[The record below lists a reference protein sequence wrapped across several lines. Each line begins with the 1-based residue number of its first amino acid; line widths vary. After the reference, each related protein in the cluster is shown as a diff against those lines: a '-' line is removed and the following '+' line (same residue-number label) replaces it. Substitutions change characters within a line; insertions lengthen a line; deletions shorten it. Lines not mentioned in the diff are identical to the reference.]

1 MDFAAIRNAAEA
13 YKPAMVKFL
22 RDMIA
27 IPSESCEEEGVVKR
41 IAEELKALGYDK
53 VEFDKLGNVIGW
65 MGEGD
70 KIIAI
75 DSHIDTVGIGNI
87 ENWEADPYK
96 GYETDDIIY
105 GRGGSDQEGG
115 MAAAAYG
122 VKIMKDLDLLP
133 KGYKMMV
140 VVVLYFSK
148 LWPFKKPKKGE
159 GFVGLFK
166 METVMLWLKV
176 VVAILPSA
184 IVGIPFDDWMDAHL
198 HNAPVVAAMLVIY
211 GVAFILVEK
220 NQRARRA
227 RIQSVELI
235 DMRMALMI
243 GLFQVLSL
251 VPGTSRSGATIL
263 GGILMGCSR
272 AAASEFSFF
281 LAVPTMAGASLLKVL
296 KFGLS
301 FTSEELLILGIGCVS
316 AFVVSIIAIKTFIGY
331 IKQHSFTAFGWYR
344 IILGALVA
352 VYFLLK

>member
-1 MDFAAIRNAAEA
+1 MN
-13 YKPAMVKFL
+13 L
-22 RDMIA
+22 LL
-27 IPSESCEEEGVVKR
+27 ES
-41 IAEELKALGYDK
+41 LKALLFGI
-53 VEFDKLGNVIGW
+53 VEGVTEWLPISSTGHMILLDEFIQLQMTDAFKSMFEVVIQLG
-65 MGEGD
+65 
-70 KIIAI
+70 AI
-75 DSHIDTVGIGNI
+75 L
-87 ENWEADPYK
+87 A
-96 GYETDDIIY
+96 
-105 GRGGSDQEGG
+105 
-115 MAAAAYG
+115 
-122 VKIMKDLDLLP
+122 
-133 KGYKMMV
+133 

-148 LWPFKKPKKGE
+148 LWPFKKPEKGE

-166 METVMLWLKV
+166 METIMLWLKV

-184 IVGIPFDDWMDAHL
+184 IVGIPFDDWMDVHL

-220 NQRARRA
+220 KQRARRA

-281 LAVPTMAGASLLKVL
+281 LAVPTMAGASLIKVL

-316 AFVVSIIAIKTFIGY
+316 AFVVSIVAIKTFIGY

-352 VYFLLK
+352 AYFLLK

>member
-1 MDFAAIRNAAEA
+1 MN
-13 YKPAMVKFL
+13 L
-22 RDMIA
+22 LL
-27 IPSESCEEEGVVKR
+27 ES
-41 IAEELKALGYDK
+41 LKALLFGI
-53 VEFDKLGNVIGW
+53 VEGVTEWLPISSTGHMILLDEFIQLQMTDAFKSMFEVVIQLG
-65 MGEGD
+65 
-70 KIIAI
+70 AI
-75 DSHIDTVGIGNI
+75 L
-87 ENWEADPYK
+87 A
-96 GYETDDIIY
+96 
-105 GRGGSDQEGG
+105 
-115 MAAAAYG
+115 
-122 VKIMKDLDLLP
+122 
-133 KGYKMMV
+133 

-148 LWPFKKPKKGE
+148 LWPFKKPEKGE

-220 NQRARRA
+220 KQRARRA

-281 LAVPTMAGASLLKVL
+281 LAVPTMAGASLIKVL

-316 AFVVSIIAIKTFIGY
+316 AFVVSIVAIKTFIGY

-352 VYFLLK
+352 AYFLLK